1 MSTNNL
7 PAQVTGSAPITAIGL
22 GDSKSF
28 DLIQRVAKCMAMS
41 TLVPKAFQN
50 NLPNCIIAL
59 NMAGR
64 MNADPLM
71 VCQNLYVVHGTP
83 AWSAQFLI
91 ATFNKSGKFSSIRYD
106 FFGTEGQDDWGCR
119 AKATELSTGELL
131 TGPLVTIALAKK
143 EGWYQKGGSKW
154 QTMPEQMLRYR
165 AAAWFVRTIAPE
177 IAMGLQTA
185 EEMRDTYETE
195 RDGETYTVAVRGQS
209 SSDLNAMLHA
219 EAPTV
224 EAEVVPKPEPKPEPP
239 KPDPKEEPAPEP
251 EPKHEPAPEAP
262 APDPVQMQAEEQ
274 KTTRRTK
281 EEMDGL
287 RADLVQEI
295 EAEGLD
301 LKPIEHAV
309 RAFSNQWSVAQMDK
323 IRSIIIPNMKAE
335 QAELE

>member
-7 PAQVTGSAPITAIGL
+7 PAQADSAPVTAIGL

-185 EEMRDTYETE
+185 EEMRDTYEME
-195 RDGETYTVAVRGQS
+195 NDGQAFTLPPKGQTS
-209 SSDLNAMLHA
+209 ADLNAMLHQAAQDPADEQQPPQAQA
-219 EAPTV
+219 EPTQ
-224 EAEVVPKPEPKPEPP
+224 PEPM
-239 KPDPKEEPAPEP
+239 PA
-251 EPKHEPAPEAP
+251 
-262 APDPVQMQAEEQ
+262 
-274 KTTRRTK
+274 
-281 EEMDGL
+281 
-287 RADLVQEI
+287 
-295 EAEGLD
+295 
-301 LKPIEHAV
+301 
-309 RAFSNQWSVAQMDK
+309 
-323 IRSIIIPNMKAE
+323 AE
-335 QAELE
+335 QPAEDQKRHRPTAAELEEMRADMVAEIESRGVALAEIEKMVGAYSNKWTPKDIEKIRGKILPNLLAELAGA

>member
-1 MSTNNL
+1 MNNL
-7 PAQVTGSAPITAIGL
+7 PAQTESAPVTAIGL

-50 NLPNCIIAL
+50 NLPNCVIAL

-64 MNADPLM
+64 MSADPMM
-71 VCQNLYVVHGTP
+71 VMQNLVVVHGRP
-83 AWSAQFLI
+83 SWSAQFLI

-209 SSDLNAMLHA
+209 SSDLNAMLHPA
-219 EAPTV
+219 QEETGEVIEASV
-224 EAEVVPKPEPKPEPP
+224 EPVPEPVAESQPENGNGA
-239 KPDPKEEPAPEP
+239 KRKT
-251 EPKHEPAPEAP
+251 
-262 APDPVQMQAEEQ
+262 VAELD
-274 KTTRRTK
+274 
-281 EEMDGL
+281 EM
-287 RADLVQEI
+287 RADMVEEI
-295 EAEGLD
+295 ESRGIAYSEIEKIVGAYANKWTPKQIAE
-301 LKPIEHAV
+301 I
-309 RAFSNQWSVAQMDK
+309 RAK
-323 IRSIIIPNMKAE
+323 HLPNLL
-335 QAELE
+335 AELAGA

>member
-7 PAQVTGSAPITAIGL
+7 PATSQAQSPIQVGL
-22 GDSKSF
+22 TDSQSF
-28 DLIQRVAKCMAMS
+28 ELAQRVAKCFAAS
-41 TLVPKAFQN
+41 TLVPRDYQN
-50 NLPNCIIAL
+50 NLPNCVIAL

-64 MNADPLM
+64 MSADPMM
-71 VCQNLYVVHGTP
+71 VMQNLVVVHGRP
-83 AWSAQFLI
+83 SWSAQFLI

-219 EAPTV
+219 EVPTV
-224 EAEVVPKPEPKPEPP
+224 EAEVM
-239 KPDPKEEPAPEP
+239 PEP
-251 EPKHEPAPEAP
+251 EAPKAETPPQPERKRPTQEELDSMRVDMVAEIEGKGIDVAEIEKMVDCHSAKWTPAHVE
-262 APDPVQMQAEEQ
+262 
-274 KTTRRTK
+274 KIRTK
-281 EEMDGL
+281 L
-287 RADLVQEI
+287 L
-295 EAEGLD
+295 
-301 LKPIEHAV
+301 
-309 RAFSNQWSVAQMDK
+309 
-323 IRSIIIPNMKAE
+323 PNLL
-335 QAELE
+335 AELMGA

>member
-1 MSTNNL
+1 MTTNSNL
-7 PAQVTGSAPITAIGL
+7 PAQTETAPVTAIGL

-143 EGWYQKGGSKW
+143 EGWHQKGGSKW

-209 SSDLNAMLHA
+209 SSDLNAMIHA
-219 EAPTV
+219 EVPTV
-224 EAEVVPKPEPKPEPP
+224 EAEVMPEPEQP
-239 KPDPKEEPAPEP
+239 KAEASPQPASEP

-262 APDPVQMQAEEQ
+262 APEPVQMQAEEQ
-274 KTTRRTK
+274 KAPRRSK

-287 RADLVQEI
+287 RVDLVEEI
-295 EAEGLD
+295 AAEGLD
-301 LKPIEHAV
+301 LKAVEHAV
-309 RAFSNQWSVAQMDK
+309 RGFSNQWSMAQMDK
-323 IRSIIIPNMKAE
+323 IRNVLIPNMKAE
-335 QAELE
+335 QAGLV